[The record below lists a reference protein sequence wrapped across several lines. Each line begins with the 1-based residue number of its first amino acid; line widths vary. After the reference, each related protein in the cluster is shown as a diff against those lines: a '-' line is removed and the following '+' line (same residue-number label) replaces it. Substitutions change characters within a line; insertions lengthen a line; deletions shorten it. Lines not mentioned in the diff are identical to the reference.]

1 MARSDESRDLRLR
14 FPKTASVGTD
24 SSQLPINVALYRRRV
39 FRKKV
44 RAGTM
49 FGRNGP
55 VTGAEEFRSFCW
67 LNSSVNRQF
76 HSISSASFSG
86 KLTNAA

>member
-1 MARSDESRDLRLR
+1 MARSDESRDLRWR

-24 SSQLPINVALYRRRV
+24 SSQLPINVALYRRRA
-39 FRKKV
+39 FRKKSA

-67 LNSSVNRQF
+67 
-76 HSISSASFSG
+76 A
-86 KLTNAA
+86 KLFG